1 MSADTME
8 ITPEVTAEEVTPEVI
23 TEEVTSE
30 EATAEEVTA
39 EEAAPEVIA
48 EEVASEEVTAEE
60 VTAEE
65 ATAEVTAEE
74 VTSEEVSAEATP
86 TSIADLTPKM
96 QLKGTVKRLE
106 LYGAFIDLGIDAT
119 GLVHISKIG
128 GEQVNR
134 VSDALHEGEEVAV
147 WVEKVDPERQQV
159 MLTMI
164 PPLAVDWTELKTDQV
179 YEGKVT
185 RLETFGAFVGIGAER
200 EGLVHISELSHNYV
214 KHPSEVV
221 NVGDEV
227 EVKVLGFN
235 RRKRRIDL
243 SMKALTERPEMQPM
257 QQSQPRQSGGQSGGQ
272 GGARPSGGGGKRRQ
286 SRERYEPEVYEMVE
300 DDNEE
305 VPTAMEIAM
314 RRALGNETITA
325 VKTEQRGGRKGK
337 KAIREGQR
345 QMQEELL
352 KRTLT
357 MQSDN

>member
-8 ITPEVTAEEVTPEVI
+8 ITPEVT
-23 TEEVTSE
+23 TEEVAAE
-30 EATAEEVTA
+30 ENSPEVTA
-39 EEAAPEVIA
+39 EEGT
-48 EEVASEEVTAEE
+48 SEEVTAEE
-60 VTAEE
+60 VATEE
-65 ATAEVTAEE
+65 AT
-74 VTSEEVSAEATP
+74 AEATP
-86 TSIADLTPKM
+86 TSITDLTPKM

-134 VSDALHEGEEVAV
+134 VSDALNEGEEVTV

-159 MLTMI
+159 MLTMV

-227 EVKVLGFN
+227 QVKVLGFN

-257 QQSQPRQSGGQSGGQ
+257 QESQPRQSGARQSG
-272 GGARPSGGGGKRRQ
+272 SGGKRRQ
-286 SRERYEPEVYEMVE
+286 SRERYEPEVYEIVE

-314 RRALGNETITA
+314 RRALGNDTISA